1 MEEYRPAILMAVEDS
16 IGLSPEEITDEI
28 IRVVSVAQRL
38 MKPRQPPGLARLQ
51 AASDSSRGRIL
62 PATAPM
68 RAPAPQQRQAVAPAA
83 AFTGVEPPVAGA
95 DLPEDKGEEVDLWAS
110 RPGAADGPD
119 RLRDALAREL
129 PGTIEITVA
138 GVPTPVTL
146 VRHLESPGSPMMFVQ
161 VRYAIAGQPIGPQ
174 VTVFTKDKTFFPTE
188 IVAAIK
194 EQAAAH
200 YSTEKKAIQAR
211 PGPPIQ
217 MPSDSDIA
225 RLAIVDGDSVSGADA
240 ALARKDAAAWGASRG
255 SSWNAA

>member
-16 IGLSPEEITDEI
+16 IGLSPEEITEEI
-28 IRVVSVAQRL
+28 IRVVRL
-38 MKPRQPPGLARLQ
+38 AERMTKPRQAPGLARLQ
-51 AASDSSRGRIL
+51 AAQPSRIL

-68 RAPAPQQRQAVAPAA
+68 RAATQTVQRQAVAPAS

-95 DLPEDKGEEVDLWAS
+95 SYAQDKGEAVDLWAS
-110 RPGAADGPD
+110 RPGATDGPD

-138 GVPTPVTL
+138 GVPTLVTL

-161 VRYAIAGQPIGPQ
+161 VRYAIAGQSIGPQ
-174 VTVFTKDKTFFPTE
+174 VTVFTKDKTFFPDE
-188 IVAAIK
+188 IVTAIK

-200 YSTEKKAIQAR
+200 YSKEKKAIQAR
-211 PGPPIQ
+211 PGLPIP

-225 RLAIVDGDSVSGADA
+225 RLAIIDGDSVSGAEA
-240 ALARKDAAAWGASRG
+240 ALARQDAEAWRASRG
-255 SSWNAA
+255 SAWSAG

>member
-1 MEEYRPAILMAVEDS
+1 MEQYRPAILMAVEDS
-16 IGLSPEEITDEI
+16 IGMPPEEITNAI
-28 IRVVSVAQRL
+28 IMAVRL
-38 MKPRQPPGLARLQ
+38 AERMTQPRQSPGLARLQ
-51 AASDSSRGRIL
+51 AAQPSRIL

-68 RAPAPQQRQAVAPAA
+68 RAPAPAVQRQAVAPAS

-95 DLPEDKGEEVDLWAS
+95 SSPEDKGEAVDLWAS

-138 GVPTPVTL
+138 GVPTPVML
-146 VRHLESPGSPMMFVQ
+146 VRHLESPGAPMMFVQ
-161 VRYAIAGQPIGPQ
+161 VRYAIAGQAIGPQ
-174 VTVFTKDKTFFPTE
+174 VTVFTKDRTFFPEE

-200 YSTEKKAIQAR
+200 YSKEKKPIQAR
-211 PGPPIQ
+211 PGLPIP

-225 RLAIVDGDSVSGADA
+225 RLAIVDGDSISGDEA
-240 ALARKDAAAWGASRG
+240 ALARKDAEMWSASRG
-255 SSWNAA
+255 SAWSAG